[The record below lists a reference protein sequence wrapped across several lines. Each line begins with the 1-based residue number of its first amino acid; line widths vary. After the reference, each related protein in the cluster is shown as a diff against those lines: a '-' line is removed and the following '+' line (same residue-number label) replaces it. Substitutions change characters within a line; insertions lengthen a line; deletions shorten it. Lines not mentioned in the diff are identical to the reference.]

1 MHRFLKDLD
10 ASEEIVQEVMF
21 KIWVNRETLEI
32 STSIESYLFR
42 AVRNGSLNLLKHVK
56 IRRAID
62 QLPKERKD

>member
-32 STSIESYLFR
+32 STSIESYLIH
-42 AVRNGSLNLLKHVK
+42 G
-56 IRRAID
+56 I
-62 QLPKERKD
+62 